1 MSEGVEVGRAGGRRP
16 DPKLRFSSESG
27 GGGPSGSSLL
37 NGISNN
43 DLQENHCMDT
53 AREKKSAFQI
63 TRVVSRGGGGGLDDS
78 DSVDDRTGLDDPS
91 SEMGDRSY
99 QTNVVTNIDS
109 EDVLYGSL
117 EDVVAQLSPIHD
129 ELKEP
134 DVQSRFRLVKIDT
147 QEGVKRG
154 RWHCLDF
161 TDSALCGRPIEDPR
175 SASNAENPVDAA
187 GGTNDN
193 NNIPVENIC
202 DAPPPT
208 SGFNQS
214 EGHPSLLIT
223 THGGIAATSMVSET
237 SHSPAVVSGDAVFAS
252 SDSLFPKVDA
262 SAEREFPNT
271 ALPFFGSG
279 LLGNG
284 DFSSRLQFVRENLF
298 TNRSRKSS
306 EATEAELGEG

>member
-1 MSEGVEVGRAGGRRP
+1 
-16 DPKLRFSSESG
+16 
-27 GGGPSGSSLL
+27 
-37 NGISNN
+37 
-43 DLQENHCMDT
+43 MDA

-63 TRVVSRGGGGGLDDS
+63 TRVVSRGGGGGAGGLDDS

-161 TDSALCGRPIEDPR
+161 PDSALCGRPVEEPR
-175 SASNAENPVDAA
+175 SENPVDTAA
-187 GGTNDN
+187 GANDH
-193 NNIPVENIC
+193 IPAQNIC
-202 DAPPPT
+202 DPST
-208 SGFNQS
+208 SGCNRLES
-214 EGHPSLLIT
+214 HPPLLIAAV
-223 THGGIAATSMVSET
+223 HGGVAAANATPTVGET
-237 SHSPAVVSGDAVFAS
+237 SNHSPAVVPGGDSVFHS
-252 SDSLFPKVDA
+252 SDSLFPKADA
-262 SAEREFPNT
+262 SAEKELPN
-271 ALPFFGSG
+271 ALPPFFGSG
-279 LLGNG
+279 LLANG

-298 TNRSRKSS
+298 TNRSRKPS
-306 EATEAELGEG
+306 EANEVELGEG